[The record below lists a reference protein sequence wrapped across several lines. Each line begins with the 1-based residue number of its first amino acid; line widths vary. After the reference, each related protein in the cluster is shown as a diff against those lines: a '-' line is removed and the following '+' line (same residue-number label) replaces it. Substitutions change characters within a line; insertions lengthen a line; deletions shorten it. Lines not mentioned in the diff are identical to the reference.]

1 MTRRGY
7 LARLFLLKP
16 REALILGTLLLL
28 AALVLAVNIGLLY
41 GHNRPQ
47 APDARQK
54 PDAIS
59 QIEPG
64 FDVIRVTRDGRAV
77 MAGRA
82 PPDARVI
89 VKSGD
94 QVIGEVRADKR
105 GDWVMIPETPLKP
118 GAQVLTLRTQRADEG
133 PVLSRDSAVISVP
146 LRPDGDVFVAVSREG
161 KATRVLDQ
169 GLPEIAPQG
178 VAVAAIDLAPEGG
191 AILSGHAEP
200 GQRVRIYM
208 DNQAAGETLADGQGH
223 WELTFSGAL
232 APGAHTLRADQ
243 LDASG
248 KVILRAETG
257 FSRAAQGPF
266 VKEGQQVTVMKG
278 NALWEIARKIYGSGV
293 AYSIIFA
300 GNKQQI
306 RDPDM
311 IYPGQVLDIPNA
323 VSGNERLS
331 PAAATQ
337 NKIP

>member
-1 MTRRGY
+1 MRQGY
-7 LARLFLLKP
+7 LSRLFLLRT
-16 REALILGTLLLL
+16 REALILRALLLL
-28 AALVLAVNIGLLY
+28 AALVLAAIIGLLH
-41 GHNRPQ
+41 GRNDAR

-82 PPDARVI
+82 PAGAQVT

-105 GDWVMIPETPLKP
+105 GGLGHDSGNPIETGRA
-118 GAQVLTLRTQRADEG
+118 GADAPYAAGIREAHFF
-133 PVLSRDSAVISVP
+133 SKDSAIISVP
-146 LRPDGDVFVAVSREG
+146 LRPDGDVFVAVSREE
-161 KATRVLDQ
+161 KATRILDQ
-169 GLPEIAPQG
+169 GLPEIVPQG

-191 AILSGHAEP
+191 AILSGRAEP
-200 GQRVRIYM
+200 GQRVRAYL

-223 WELTFSGAL
+223 WELAFSGEL
-232 APGAHTLRADQ
+232 APGAHILRADQ

-248 KVILRAETG
+248 KVTLSAKTG
-257 FSRAAQGPF
+257 FSRAGQGHF

-278 NALWEIARKIYGSGV
+278 NALWEIARKIYGSGI

-300 GNKQQI
+300 SNKQQI

-311 IYPGQVLDIPNA
+311 IYPGQILDIPA
-323 VSGNERLS
+323 GKSRVGTGS
-331 PAAATQ
+331 PATAPQ
-337 NKIP
+337 NKMR